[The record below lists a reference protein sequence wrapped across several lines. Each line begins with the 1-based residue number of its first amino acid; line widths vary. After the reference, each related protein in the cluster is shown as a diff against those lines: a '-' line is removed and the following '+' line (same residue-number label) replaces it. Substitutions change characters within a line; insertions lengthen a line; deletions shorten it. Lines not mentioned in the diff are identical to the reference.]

1 MKWFHYYGCRNNKK
15 VLNYA
20 PGSEIIVTAINIP
33 DMITVIRHHGLIPV
47 PVHVEVSK
55 LSSSLDDIKKAY
67 TSKVA
72 FNSIKKD

>member
-1 MKWFHYYGCRNNKK
+1 
-15 VLNYA
+15 
-20 PGSEIIVTAINIP
+20 
-33 DMITVIRHHGLIPV
+33 MITVIRHHGLIPI